1 MQIEYTN
8 VVFLVGTRIHGSYT
22 RAMSAKDGRKLTR
35 IVESGRDDLVITVPG
50 KPEFHI
56 AWTRTGGGAVAAP
69 AAKGVKKAA
78 TPVRKDDDA

>member
-8 VVFLVGTRIHGSYT
+8 VVFPAGTVINGHWT

-35 IVESGRDDLVITVPG
+35 IVEAGRDDLVITMPG

-56 AWTRTGGGAVAAP
+56 AWNRTGGGAIAAP
-69 AAKGVKKAA
+69 APKGVKKAA